1 MPAREEVL
9 TKKMEEYVKESAF
22 ANAGNRTALSLHT
35 SKQHIFTTTEIP
47 STSYLWNIR
56 RKILAGTANV
66 SLE

>member
-35 SKQHIFTTTEIP
+35 SKQHIFKNSIFLRQLKSPRQVTYGIF
-47 STSYLWNIR
+47 
-56 RKILAGTANV
+56 AGRF
-66 SLE
+66 